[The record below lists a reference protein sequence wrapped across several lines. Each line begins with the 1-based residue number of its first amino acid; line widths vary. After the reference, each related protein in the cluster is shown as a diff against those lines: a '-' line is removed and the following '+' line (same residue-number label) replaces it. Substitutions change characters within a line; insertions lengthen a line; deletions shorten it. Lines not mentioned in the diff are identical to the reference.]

1 MSWEWKQVGEVKSKQ
16 QQLFSSDRWCITP
29 LSLLESDFTDR
40 SVQTN
45 DQLRPSSTWFSPDP
59 ATGIKCDHLRRA
71 CSIQPRNVQELLR
84 KQPCKKSHVLLIV
97 LFLFLNLP
105 LQLISRS
112 LDDSTFTDAIEEI
125 IGYWKLLLF
134 TYSLKKNKKKNN
146 FFWKRS
152 MFWRW
157 LWQREG
163 GLSCQTQQFSACQ
176 ADSLLMI
183 VLFLSCPSFRFLW
196 RLAAPPKSLEQLSVC
211 LTYCPRLSL

>member
-1 MSWEWKQVGEVKSKQ
+1 MPQQRSRQRVIVRGLRSLAKLPNLMSWEWKQVGEVKSKQ
-16 QQLFSSDRWCITP
+16 QQLFSSDSWCITP

-40 SVQTN
+40 SVQTT

-134 TYSLKKNKKKNN
+134 TYSLKKKKKQTT
-146 FFWKRS
+146 FFERGAC
-152 MFWRW
+152 FGGDCDRE
-157 LWQREG
+157 REG
-163 GLSCQTQQFSACQ
+163 
-176 ADSLLMI
+176 
-183 VLFLSCPSFRFLW
+183 CPVKHSNSQPA
-196 RLAAPPKSLEQLSVC
+196 RL
-211 LTYCPRLSL
+211 THF